1 LTRSTGPDGG
11 RPPRRLLDPLIDFF
25 RLEAASG
32 IVLLSAAAVALVVLI
47 PLLASDY
54 LVGFVFTTFLFVGMA
69 YGWNLISGYTAYVSF
84 GQVSFFGIGA
94 YTSGWLSTHLGW
106 PVWPS
111 MACAVLLSGLIAL
124 AVGFPCLRLSGHYL
138 ALATIGFGIITQ
150 LVLINWKDVTNGSD
164 GMSGIPAPSIGPWT
178 FDRYASYYYVV
189 LVAVLACAYIAWRI
203 KTTRVGRALEAIREN
218 EIAARATGIDATRYK
233 ITAFVLAGAYAGLA
247 GSLLAHSI
255 KFISPDSYSFDQS
268 VVFLVMLILGGSS
281 SIGGAIL
288 GAVLLTFLP
297 EVLRPLKSSY
307 IMVYGAA
314 VIVMIVF
321 RPRGRMGLCQTLRL
335 RFVRGAPPLEPVAAP
350 GAEAA

>member
-1 LTRSTGPDGG
+1 M
-11 RPPRRLLDPLIDFF
+11 RRAVVI
-25 RLEAASG
+25 AA
-32 IVLLSAAAVALVVLI
+32 LVALLA
-47 PLLASDY
+47 LLPALVRSDY
-54 LVGFVFTTFLFVGMA
+54 VLNLFDLAGIYAIAVMGLGILLGFT
-69 YGWNLISGYTAYVSF
+69 
-84 GQVSFFGIGA
+84 GQMSLGQAAFFGIGA
-94 YTSGWLSTHLGW
+94 YTSGWLTTHLGW

-111 MACAVLLSGLIAL
+111 MAL
-124 AVGFPCLRLSGHYL
+124 AVGLSALVGLVVGYPCLRLSGHYL

-164 GMSGIPAPSIGPWT
+164 GMTGIPPPTIGPWT
-178 FDRYASYYYVV
+178 LDSYGSYYYLV

-218 EIAARATGIDATRYK
+218 ELAARATGIDATRYK
-233 ITAFVLAGAYAGLA
+233 IVAFVLAGAYAGLA

-255 KFISPDSYSFDQS
+255 KFLSPDSYSFDQS

-288 GAVLLTFLP
+288 GAVLLTLLP

-314 VIVMIVF
+314 VVVMIVF
-321 RPRGRMGLCQTLRL
+321 MPRGLAGLLDVARA
-335 RFVRGAPPLEPVAAP
+335 RFEQRGRAPVPRVVETT
-350 GAEAA
+350 